1 MRERDVT
8 AKRGEKTMLK
18 NKQMLNIYSVCMMSL
33 LTIPINTSAETVTPN
48 QQCHS
53 TNPLDFHS
61 KCKPEATAWGNELF
75 NLWNKLT
82 PQVEKDAIRGYTAMD
97 FGKINSYLRTDY
109 FDVLDQEKVE
119 KSIKQIDRAF
129 SRVRLHDDMIVYR
142 RVSESAFGL
151 PENSLVKLD
160 LKEDDPINSI
170 SKIDMESFEFF
181 KNRFQGKYKKDPA
194 YISTSIV
201 KDAAEV
207 FSFHPILMK
216 IHVPKGVPAIYVDPL
231 SENPGEMELL
241 LPRNRTYKVTNISP
255 VIEKDKESIVVDV
268 EILDISSNYR
278 NKRAADIIY
287 EDSLPSL
294 SK

>member
-1 MRERDVT
+1 M
-8 AKRGEKTMLK
+8 K
-18 NKQMLNIYSVCMMSL
+18 NKHMLNLCSVCIGMMAL
-33 LTIPINTSAETVTPN
+33 LSIPIHTSAETVKSN

-61 KCKPEATAWGNELF
+61 TCKSEATTWGNELF

-97 FGKINSYLRTDY
+97 YISINGYLRSDY
-109 FDVLDQEKVE
+109 YDVLDQAKIE

-129 SRVRLHDDMIVYR
+129 SKVRLHDDIIVYR
-142 RVSESAFGL
+142 RVSEQAFGL
-151 PENSLVKLD
+151 PGNSLVNHA
-160 LKEDDPINSI
+160 EQEENPVNSV
-170 SKIDMESFEFF
+170 SKINRENFEFF

-201 KDAAEV
+201 KDAAEG
-207 FSFHPILMK
+207 FSGAPILMK

-231 SENPGEMELL
+231 SNVPGEMELL
-241 LPRNRTYKVTNISP
+241 FPRNRSYKITNILP
-255 VIEKDKESIVVDV
+255 VIEKDREYIMMDV
-268 EILDISSNYR
+268 EILDISSNYL
-278 NKRAADIIY
+278 NKRATNIVYD
-287 EDSLPSL
+287 DSLPSL

>member
-1 MRERDVT
+1 
-8 AKRGEKTMLK
+8 MLK
-18 NKQMLNIYSVCMMSL
+18 NKRMLNICSVCIGMVSF
-33 LTIPINTSAETVTPN
+33 LTIPINTSAETVTSN

-61 KCKPEATAWGNELF
+61 KCKPEAIAWGNELF

-82 PQVEKDAIRGYTAMD
+82 PQVEKDAIRGYTGVD
-97 FGKINSYLRTDY
+97 SGSINSYLRSDY
-109 FDVLDQEKVE
+109 YDVLDKEKIE

-151 PENSLVKLD
+151 SKGDLVKSDRKKGDSLVSS
-160 LKEDDPINSI
+160 NSN
-170 SKIDMESFEFF
+170 IDMKKFEFF
-181 KNRFQGKYKKDPA
+181 KNMFQGKYKKDPA
-194 YISTSIV
+194 YMSTSIV
-201 KDAAEV
+201 KDAAEG
-207 FSFHPILMK
+207 FSKNPILMK
-216 IHVPKGVPAIYVDPL
+216 IHVPTGVPAIYVDPL
-231 SENPGEMELL
+231 SNFPGEMELL

-255 VIEKDKESIVVDV
+255 VIEKDKEYIMVDV

-278 NKRAADIIY
+278 NKRAADITY

>member
-1 MRERDVT
+1 
-8 AKRGEKTMLK
+8 MLK
-18 NKQMLNIYSVCMMSL
+18 NKQMLNICSVCICICICICIYMMSL

-82 PQVEKDAIRGYTAMD
+82 PQVEKDAIRSYSSMGAGMV
-97 FGKINSYLRTDY
+97 NSFLRNDY

-160 LKEDDPINSI
+160 LQEDDPVNST
-170 SKIDMESFEFF
+170 SKINMESFEFF

-194 YISTSIV
+194 YMSTSIV
-201 KDAAEV
+201 KDAAEA
-207 FSFHPILMK
+207 FSERPILMK

-231 SENPGEMELL
+231 SSFPGEMELL

-255 VIEKDKESIVVDV
+255 VIEKDKEYIMVDV
-268 EILDISSNYR
+268 EILDISPNYR

>member
-1 MRERDVT
+1 MI
-8 AKRGEKTMLK
+8 LK
-18 NKQMLNIYSVCMMSL
+18 NKHMLNICSVCICMMSL
-33 LTIPINTSAETVTPN
+33 LTIPIHTSADTVTSN

-61 KCKPEATAWGNELF
+61 TCKSEATDWGNELF

-82 PQVEKDAIRGYTAMD
+82 PQAEKDAIRGYTAMD
-97 FGKINSYLRTDY
+97 YSRINGYLRSDY
-109 FDVLDQEKVE
+109 YDVLDQEKIE

-129 SRVRLHDDMIVYR
+129 SRVRLHDDIIVYR
-142 RVSESAFGL
+142 RVRESAFGL
-151 PENSLVKLD
+151 PENSLVKHAV
-160 LKEDDPINSI
+160 KEEDPVNST
-170 SKIDMESFEFF
+170 SKIDMESLEFF

-201 KDAAEV
+201 KDAAEG
-207 FSFHPILMK
+207 FSEAPILMK

-255 VIEKDKESIVVDV
+255 IIEKDKEYIMVDV

-278 NKRAADIIY
+278 NKRATDIIY

>member
-1 MRERDVT
+1 
-8 AKRGEKTMLK
+8 
-18 NKQMLNIYSVCMMSL
+18 MLNICSACIGVMAL
-33 LTIPINTSAETVTPN
+33 LTIPTHTSAETVTSN

-61 KCKPEATAWGNELF
+61 TCKSEATAWGNELF

-97 FGKINSYLRTDY
+97 YSSINGYLRSDY
-109 FDVLDQEKVE
+109 YDVLDQAKIE

-129 SRVRLHDDMIVYR
+129 SRVRLHDNIIVYR
-142 RVSESAFGL
+142 RVSERAFGL
-151 PENSLVKLD
+151 SENALVNHTE
-160 LKEDDPINSI
+160 KEEDPVNSV
-170 SKIDMESFEFF
+170 SKINMENFEFF

-201 KDAAEV
+201 KDAAEG
-207 FSFHPILMK
+207 FSGAPILMK

-231 SENPGEMELL
+231 SNVPGEMELL
-241 LPRNRTYKVTNISP
+241 LPRNRSYKVTNISP
-255 VIEKDKESIVVDV
+255 VIEKDKEYIMMDV

-278 NKRAADIIY
+278 NKLAANIVYD
-287 EDSLPSL
+287 DSLPSL